1 MPSPRTNH
9 SALPQVVFATHPN
22 SLKFL
27 KWMST
32 YFGSRLNW
40 NQLSQNGKTA
50 LKIVM
55 ERNRT
60 EATNVVRKLMDQWI
74 STQDVMDDAVLAN
87 QMIDLAKFGNWN
99 ELKAELKMHPN
110 IVNFRPPERKYAI
123 LHQVWCL
130 YMYVENPGL
139 VSIFVC

>member
-1 MPSPRTNH
+1 
-9 SALPQVVFATHPN
+9 
-22 SLKFL
+22 
-27 KWMST
+27 MST

-40 NQLSQNGKTA
+40 NQLSQTGKTA

-99 ELKAELKMHPN
+99 ELKAELKMHPH
-110 IVNFRPPERKYAI
+110 ILNFRPPERKYAI
-123 LHQVWCL
+123 LHQVWS
-130 YMYVENPGL
+130 PGSPSSL
-139 VSIFVC
+139 KTRNIHALSLFALTRRCSVS